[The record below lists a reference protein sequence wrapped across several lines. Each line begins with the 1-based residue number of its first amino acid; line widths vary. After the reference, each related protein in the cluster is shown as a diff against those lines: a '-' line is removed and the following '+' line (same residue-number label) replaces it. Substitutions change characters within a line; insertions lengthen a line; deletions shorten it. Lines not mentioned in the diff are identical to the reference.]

1 MMWLQT
7 KRWILF
13 FLLLP
18 QLAVAAN
25 LYQDQAYKALTAD
38 RKAYQ
43 VGDILTVQVLEN
55 SSATATAGTTTDKS
69 NDTGIQFASP
79 NTQKSYSL
87 AAQQNFDGTGKIARS
102 GKLLAQLS
110 VSIVGIDKNGD
121 LRVKGDQVIEING
134 EKQAINLEGRVRQ
147 KDIDEG
153 NTIVSSRIADAHI
166 TYIGDGVLAENQH
179 KGLLSRLISI
189 LGLL

>member
-1 MMWLQT
+1 LQT

-13 FLLLP
+13 FLFLP

-79 NTQKSYSL
+79 NTQKNYSL

-134 EKQAINLEGRVRQ
+134 EKQAINLEGRVRP